1 MAKLNMT
8 TNPVIKKY
16 QETLKQKGYNNEMSF
31 QTEAFSRN
39 IGLLTLAEQEKLRLS
54 KIAIPGMGGGGG
66 VHLTTLLR
74 TGMSQFHISDLD
86 EFELANMNRQYG
98 SKIKNLGQSKVVS
111 MVEEAAEINPFAKI
125 TTFPE
130 GISED
135 NIDDFLDGVDIV
147 VDGMDA
153 FNIYIRRL
161 IFNKAHEKGIPVITA
176 GPIGFSAATLIFM
189 PDRGLSFDEY
199 FDIRDEMNEE
209 EQLLRF
215 FIGLMPKATHLKYV
229 EIDENALKSQSG
241 PSLGL
246 ACQQC
251 SATVATEVIRI
262 ILGKKGIK
270 AVPHYFQ
277 YDLLTRNFVKGYM
290 PLGNKNPLQKL
301 KLKIS
306 LKRLANL
313 KPRIR
318 AEKIIPPLLSSPI
331 SDDIPEEVINY
342 LLKAGQQ
349 APSGENIQ
357 PWKLKNKKNTINM
370 MLNTTADRSLFNL
383 NQTASIIAC
392 GAVAENISIAASR
405 YNLNAEIKVES
416 LPDNESL
423 SAEINLKPTQISED
437 PLARFIWERHTNRT
451 KYNKKPISE
460 ANLDSIR
467 QACNHIE
474 GASLDFFT
482 DKDDL
487 DLISKMVFKADIFR
501 METRSLHEM
510 LMSHIHFS
518 DEAAL
523 ATRDGFHVKN
533 LEAGFDGEIF
543 LKLIRPWAMAN
554 AMNKIGMVKIAAGV
568 SKKGVKQASA
578 MGMIRIK
585 GNDSRSFF
593 EGGRAMQRIWLEA
606 TRLGISYQPITILT
620 FLRRYWTL
628 NKTEVFTSEH
638 KKLFESVWRD
648 YQQVFNCN
656 DKESQIML
664 FRLGYG
670 SKVKVGTLRKKP

>member
-1 MAKLNMT
+1 MT
-8 TNPVIKKY
+8 INLKIKKY
-16 QETLKQKGYNNEMSF
+16 QNILKQKGYNNEMSF
-31 QTEAFSRN
+31 QAEAFSRN

-54 KIAIPGMGGGGG
+54 KIAIPGMGGVGG

-74 TGMSQFHISDLD
+74 TGVSQFHISDLD

-98 SKIKNLGQSKVVS
+98 SKIKNLDQPKVDS
-111 MVEEAAEINPFAKI
+111 MAEEAVEINPFANI
-125 TTFPE
+125 TTFSG

-189 PDRGLSFDEY
+189 PGRGLSFDEY
-199 FDIRDEMNEE
+199 FDIRDEMDEE

-229 EIDENALKSQSG
+229 EIDENLLKSRRG

-251 SATVATEVIRI
+251 AATAATEVIRI

-270 AVPHYFQ
+270 AAPHYFQ

-306 LKRLANL
+306 LKRLANM
-313 KPRIR
+313 KPKIGP
-318 AEKIIPPLLSSPI
+318 EKIIPPLLSSTI
-331 SDDIPEEVINY
+331 SDEIPEEIINY

-357 PWKLKNKKNTINM
+357 PWKLKNKKNVIYIQ
-370 MLNTTADRSLFNL
+370 LNTEADHSLFNL
-383 NQTASIIAC
+383 NQTASTIAC
-392 GAVAENISIAASR
+392 GAAAENINIAASK
-405 YNLNAEIKVES
+405 YNLNAAVKIKPS
-416 LPDNESL
+416 LDKEGL
-423 SAEINLKPTQISED
+423 LAEINLKPTQTNED

-451 KYNKKPISE
+451 KYNQKPIPE
-460 ANLDSIR
+460 KDLDSIR
-467 QACNHIE
+467 RACGQIN
-474 GASLDFFT
+474 GASLDLFT
-482 DKDDL
+482 DKNDL
-487 DLISKMVFKADIFR
+487 DLISKMIFKADIFR

-523 ATRDGFHVKN
+523 ATRDGFHLKN

-543 LKLIRPWAMAN
+543 LKLIRPWVMAN
-554 AMNKIGMVKIAAGV
+554 AMNKIGMAKVAAGV

-578 MGMIRIK
+578 MGLIRIK

-628 NKTEVFTSEH
+628 DKTEIFTPEH
-638 KKLFESVWRD
+638 KKLFESVWTD
-648 YQQVFNCN
+648 YEQVFNCN
-656 DKESQIML
+656 DQESHIML

>member
-1 MAKLNMT
+1 MT
-8 TNPVIKKY
+8 INLKIKKY
-16 QETLKQKGYNNEMSF
+16 QNILKQKGYNNEMSF
-31 QTEAFSRN
+31 QMEAFSRN
-39 IGLLTLAEQEKLRLS
+39 IRLLTLAEQEKLRLS
-54 KIAIPGMGGGGG
+54 KIAIPGMGGVGG

-74 TGMSQFHISDLD
+74 TGVGQFHISDLD

-98 SKIKNLGQSKVVS
+98 SKIKNLDQPKVDS
-111 MVEEAAEINPFAKI
+111 MVEEAAEINPFANI
-125 TTFPE
+125 TTFPK

-189 PDRGLSFDEY
+189 PGRGLSFDEY
-199 FDIRDEMNEE
+199 FDIRDEMDEE

-229 EIDENALKSQSG
+229 EIDENLLKSRRG

-251 SATVATEVIRI
+251 AATAATEVIRI

-270 AVPHYFQ
+270 AAPHYFQ

-306 LKRLANL
+306 LKRLANM
-313 KPRIR
+313 KPKIGP
-318 AEKIIPPLLSSPI
+318 EKIIPPLLSSTI
-331 SDDIPEEVINY
+331 SDEIPEEIINY

-357 PWKLKNKKNTINM
+357 PWKLKNKKNVIYIQ
-370 MLNTTADRSLFNL
+370 LNTEADHSLFNL
-383 NQTASIIAC
+383 NQTASTIAC
-392 GAVAENISIAASR
+392 GAAAENINIATSK
-405 YNLNAEIKVES
+405 YNLNAAVKIKPS
-416 LPDNESL
+416 LDKEGL
-423 SAEINLKPTQISED
+423 LAEINLKPTQTNED

-451 KYNKKPISE
+451 KYNQKPIPE
-460 ANLDSIR
+460 KDLDSIR
-467 QACNHIE
+467 RACSQIN
-474 GASLDFFT
+474 GASLDLFT
-482 DKDDL
+482 DKNDL

-523 ATRDGFHVKN
+523 ATRDGFHLKN

-543 LKLIRPWAMAN
+543 LKLIRPWVMAN
-554 AMNKIGMVKIAAGV
+554 AMNKIGMAKVAAGV

-578 MGMIRIK
+578 MGLIRIK

-593 EGGRAMQRIWLEA
+593 EGGRAMQRLWLEA

-628 NKTEVFTSEH
+628 DKTEIFTPEH
-638 KKLFESVWRD
+638 KKLFESVWTD
-648 YQQVFNCN
+648 YEQVFNCN
-656 DKESQIML
+656 DQESHIML

>member
-1 MAKLNMT
+1 MT
-8 TNPVIKKY
+8 TNLKIKKY
-16 QETLKQKGYNNEMSF
+16 QNILKQKGYNNEMSF
-31 QTEAFSRN
+31 QAEAFSRN
-39 IGLLTLAEQEKLRLS
+39 NGLLTLAEQEKLRLS
-54 KIAIPGMGGGGG
+54 KIAIPGMGGVGG

-74 TGMSQFHISDLD
+74 TGLSQFHISDLD

-98 SKIKNLGQSKVVS
+98 SKMKNIDQPKVDS
-111 MVEEAAEINPFAKI
+111 MVEEAAEINPFANI

-130 GISED
+130 GISD
-135 NIDDFLDGVDIV
+135 KNIDDFLDGIDIV

-153 FNIYIRRL
+153 FNIYVRRL

-176 GPIGFSAATLIFM
+176 GPIGFSAATLIFI
-189 PDRGLSFDEY
+189 PGRGLSFDEY
-199 FDIRDEMNEE
+199 FDICDGMSEE

-229 EIDENALKSQSG
+229 EIDENLLKSRKS

-270 AVPHYFQ
+270 AAPHYFQ

-306 LKRLANL
+306 LKRLANM
-313 KPRIR
+313 KPRIGPER
-318 AEKIIPPLLSSPI
+318 ITPPLLSSSI
-331 SDDIPEEVINY
+331 SDEIPEDILNY

-357 PWKLKNKKNTINM
+357 PWKLKNKKNTINLI
-370 MLNTTADRSLFNL
+370 LNTKADRSLFNL
-383 NQTASIIAC
+383 NQSASIIAC

-405 YNLNAEIKVES
+405 YNLNTKIKVES
-416 LPDNESL
+416 SPDSEDL
-423 SAEINLKPTQISED
+423 SAEINLKPDQISED
-437 PLARFIWERHTNRT
+437 QLGRFIWERHTNRT
-451 KYNKKPISE
+451 KYNQKPIPE
-460 ANLDSIR
+460 EDLDSIK
-467 QACNHIE
+467 QACYHIE

-482 DKDDL
+482 NKDDI

-523 ATRDGFHVKN
+523 ASRDGFHLKN

-543 LKLIRPWAMAN
+543 LKLIRPWIIAN
-554 AMNKIGMVKIAAGV
+554 AMNKIGMAKIAAGV

-578 MGMIRIK
+578 MGLIRIK
-585 GNDSRSFF
+585 GTDSRSFF

-606 TRLGISYQPITILT
+606 TRLGISFQPFTILT
-620 FLRRYWTL
+620 F
-628 NKTEVFTSEH
+628 
-638 KKLFESVWRD
+638 
-648 YQQVFNCN
+648 
-656 DKESQIML
+656 
-664 FRLGYG
+664 
-670 SKVKVGTLRKKP
+670 